1 MFSVCNQFRL
11 SGQGTLRRFFV
22 VAMILDLAFAGAAQT
37 LTPPPGT
44 SQSTSGTSQPAAPYV
59 STSQPSSP
67 AGVTGISSRYRI
79 SPGDELDISV
89 YGAPELGQRARVS
102 GQGEIY
108 LPLVNKLHVAG
119 LNIEGAQ
126 SAIETALREGN
137 FLNSPHVN
145 ISVAA
150 YANAVVVM
158 GEVVRPGSYPLLG
171 SGKLFDVLSAAGGT
185 TGTAGHIVT
194 ISHEDGTRQNVTLG
208 KDPAETMD
216 ANVPL
221 SQGDTV
227 EVPKA
232 GVVYV
237 VGEVLQPA
245 GIVMDQK
252 IQYTVLKAVAM
263 AHGPTRG
270 AKLSKA
276 RIVRQ
281 VKGGGAQEIAIPL
294 DKIMLSKAPDVPL
307 MAEDIVFIP
316 NNRGKEI
323 AGKVT
328 QTAVGLA
335 GGVLLIGAQRF

>member
-1 MFSVCNQFRL
+1 MFSVCNRFLR
-11 SGQGTLRRFFV
+11 SRRTALRRFLV
-22 VAMILDLAFAGAAQT
+22 VAMILGLTFAGFAFDGAAQT
-37 LTPPPGT
+37 MNPSPAGTQPT
-44 SQSTSGTSQPAAPYV
+44 SQSAAPYV
-59 STSQPSSP
+59 AAPSSP
-67 AGVTGISSRYRI
+67 AGVTGVSSRYRI

-89 YGAPELGQRARVS
+89 YGAPELAQRARVS

-137 FLNSPHVN
+137 FVNAPHVN

-158 GEVVRPGSYPLLG
+158 GEVARPGSYPLLG

-185 TGTAGHIVT
+185 TPTAGRVIT
-194 ISHEDGTRQNVTLG
+194 ISHENGTRENVTLG
-208 KDPAETMD
+208 KDAAETMA

-237 VGEVLQPA
+237 VGEVFTPA
-245 GIVMDQK
+245 GIVMDQN

-281 VKGGGAQEIAIPL
+281 VNGGGAQEIPIPL

-316 NNRGKEI
+316 NNTSREV

-328 QTAVGLA
+328 QTAVALA
-335 GGVLLIGAQRF
+335 SGVLLVGVQRF